1 MTSQIA
7 IPAAGVPVG
16 LFSRADLVAFEREMA
31 LPFDDREIVD
41 PAAAPATIRERLATR
56 IDSLPFWPMA
66 MVVVSATSGF
76 CCFQFGY
83 FAGKAGLF

>member
-7 IPAAGVPVG
+7 LKPFGAQPCA
-16 LFSRADLVAFEREMA
+16 FTSADLAAFEREMA

-41 PAAAPATIRERLATR
+41 PAAAPATIRERLVTR
-56 IDSLPFWPMA
+56 IDSLPFWPLVT
-66 MVVVSATSGF
+66 VVVSATSGF